1 MPLPQWAV
9 WRCDC
14 YHARRVAATTSK
26 PSLPRHRMKQWEEEL
41 WRQFVDLRGHTKEGT
56 ANILVIFFEHWGTHW
71 AGIVCSSDLIWLCDQ
86 NFPTKASSM
95 EYSLV
100 VSWFN
105 FGASCNWGDG
115 GEVVQ
120 SLQGIGFVGLG
131 NLCGL
136 FSTRWYM
143 VVSTVVHTFSCV
155 YHVLDP
161 ESLLA
166 AIPPL

>member
-1 MPLPQWAV
+1 MRLPQWAV
-9 WRCDC
+9 WCCNC
-14 YHARRVAATTSK
+14 YHARRVAAKTSK

-71 AGIVCSSDLIWLCDQ
+71 TGSVCSSDLSNLIVRST
-86 NFPTKASSM
+86 FPNQGFV
-95 EYSLV
+95 YGVFIGCFLV
-100 VSWFN
+100 RFWRILQL
-105 FGASCNWGDG
+105 GGG

-120 SLQGIGFVGLG
+120 SLRGIGFVGLG
-131 NLCGL
+131 NLCYL
-136 FSTRWYM
+136 FSTPWYI

-161 ESLLA
+161 
-166 AIPPL
+166 